1 MRLSYALLLV
11 AATTLV
17 VSGETTP
24 GVSRMAS
31 PDSVVLIS
39 GNTGAEKR
47 FLRAYDN
54 EDHGNAD
61 EAEHGDNE
69 EDDDDEQEER
79 EAGANMFAELKLN
92 EMADYSTRLI
102 SRFRRWKN
110 HGYNSYN
117 LPEVVLA
124 SKYDELQRAEP
135 APAAGRAEEQ
145 VQTLGHNKLLMDL
158 ADELEHMCREDQRE
172 RVLLTNL

>member
-11 AATTLV
+11 AATTLLV
-17 VSGETTP
+17 RGETTP

-69 EDDDDEQEER
+69 EDDDDEEEER
-79 EAGANMFAELKLN
+79 KAGANMFAELKLN

-124 SKYDELQRAEP
+124 SKYDELR
-135 APAAGRAEEQ
+135 
-145 VQTLGHNKLLMDL
+145 K
-158 ADELEHMCREDQRE
+158 
-172 RVLLTNL
+172 